1 MELCGIMRTED
12 IDFLIKEGVLDPT
25 TQRLTSRAISILKR
39 NSDIAAVLL
48 NATSYCPD
56 GTPYAQRVW
65 CLTRGYDSFPVCN
78 SCSAPVKFNSTIG
91 FSTFCSTK
99 CSNSSPQKIAQIK
112 ATNLVRHGG
121 HPLTSNPEVKAKK
134 EATLLSRYGCTNV
147 LSNESSVRK
156 RIDDEREART
166 GYRHAIQNPEAQEHL
181 KRLNLERLGVEY
193 RFQSQEVQQQVT
205 ETVKERYGVSSTLLL
220 LPEQKRIQSKISRSP
235 SLDAYNKVID
245 DEWLINEYVSKEKTC
260 TQIANELG
268 YLDEQSIARRLTRL
282 GIPIVSRQFSVG
294 EREVSNV
301 ISALGIEVVN
311 NDRNIVAPKELD
323 IVVPSHRLAIEYCG
337 LYWHSEEYKS
347 ANYHQEKM
355 EAANAAGYRLITIFE
370 DEWNNRSDHIKTK
383 LQHILGLS
391 PTRVYARKCTI
402 VDVSSIDKKAFLDR
416 YHIQGNG
423 PSSIQYGLE
432 YEGEI
437 VAVIAFIAKQN
448 GTYTLNRY
456 ATSVTV
462 PGGFSK
468 LLKHAITT
476 LPNVSRIET
485 FADLRWSEGHLYES
499 TGFDKEYVIPPDYYW
514 TDGISRWHKFG
525 FRHSL
530 LQSKLEHYD
539 ETLTEA
545 QNCHNHGLYRIYD
558 CGKVK
563 YVLTI

>member
-1 MELCGIMRTED
+1 MSRRILLTPELIIQRCREKHGDVYEYLPFDYVTGVNKVTDKLTVRCKVHDLIFTPSISNHMRGSGCPECGRINARHNTRKGRD
-12 IDFLIKEGVLDPT
+12 YYIT
-25 TQRLTSRAISILKR
+25 RAIEVHGDKYDYHMWEDVDNGTFDKVTIVCRKHGPFQQTPNDHISRKAGCPKCGRERILQSR
-39 NSDIAAVLL
+39 QNDMRLH
-48 NATSYCPD
+48 
-56 GTPYAQRVW
+56 
-65 CLTRGYDSFPVCN
+65 LTDKSR
-78 SCSAPVKFNSTIG
+78 
-91 FSTFCSTK
+91 
-99 CSNSSPQKIAQIK
+99 
-112 ATNLVRHGG
+112 
-121 HPLTSNPEVKAKK
+121 
-134 EATLLSRYGCTNV
+134 TLF
-147 LSNESSVRK
+147 ESS
-156 RIDDEREART
+156 
-166 GYRHAIQNPEAQEHL
+166 
-181 KRLNLERLGVEY
+181 
-193 RFQSQEVQQQVT
+193 
-205 ETVKERYGVSSTLLL
+205 
-220 LPEQKRIQSKISRSP
+220 
-235 SLDAYNKVID
+235 
-245 DEWLINEYVSKEKTC
+245 EWLYEEHVNKNRTI
-260 TQIANELG
+260 IDMANELG
-268 YLDEQSIARRLTRL
+268 VTDSTMGKQLRRHNV
-282 GIPIVSRQFSVG
+282 PIQYNHDGRSLG
-294 EREVSNV
+294 ERQLYDYVATLAPDARS
-301 ISALGIEVVN
+301 S
-311 NDRNIVAPKELD
+311 DRDLIGPKELD
-323 IVVPSHRLAIEYCG
+323 IVIPSHKLAIEYGG
-337 LYWHSEEYKS
+337 LYWHSEVHKNAEYHKS
-347 ANYHQEKM
+347 KM
-355 EAANAAGYRLITIFE
+355 DEANAAGYRLITIFE

-514 TDGISRWHKFG
+514 TDGITRWHKFG
-525 FRHSL
+525 FRHQL
-530 LQSKLEHYD
+530 LETKLDDYD
-539 ETLTEA
+539 PTLTEVE
-545 QNCHNHGLYRIYD
+545 NCHNHGLYRIYD